1 MDDYFLGVDG
11 GGSGC
16 RARLTDL
23 AGTVLGEGSGGPA
36 NPRIDLERA
45 MAGIAEAAGAAL
57 AAAGLSETALASVHA
72 GLGLAGVGQR
82 REFER
87 LLARPHPF
95 ASRVLATDAHMACLG
110 AHNGGDGAVLVV
122 GTGSCGQALIRGRAV
137 RIGGWGFPVSDQGSG
152 AWLGLEALRAAL
164 LAHDALIDSPPLTAA
179 VMARFDD
186 DPEKVVAWLDEAR
199 PRDYAALAPL
209 VVDHAAAGDPL
220 AVGLMRQAAADLAGM
235 AGRLLALG
243 APRLCLL
250 GGLAPASTPWLPR
263 DIRDRLSEPLGDAL
277 DGALMLARK
286 GRDG

>member
-1 MDDYFLGVDG
+1 MPDYFLGVDG

-16 RARLTDL
+16 RARLTDR
-23 AGTVLGEGSGGPA
+23 AGIVLGEGRGGPA
-36 NPRIDLERA
+36 NPRIDLNGA
-45 MAGIAEAAGAAL
+45 MAAIIEAADAAL
-57 AAAGLSETALASVHA
+57 AAAGLPETTGARVHA
-72 GLGLAGVGQR
+72 GLGLAGVGQQ

-95 ASRVLATDAHMACLG
+95 AGRVLATDAHVACLG
-110 AHNGGDGAVLVV
+110 AHRGGDGAVLVV
-122 GTGSCGQALIRGRAV
+122 GTGSCGHALTGGRAV

-164 LAHDALIDSPPLTAA
+164 QAHDGLIDMPPLTAA

-250 GGLAPASTPWLPR
+250 GGLAPALMPWLPR
-263 DIRDRLSEPLGDAL
+263 DLRDRLSEPLGDAL
-277 DGALMLARK
+277 DGALLLARRSRE
-286 GRDG
+286 G